1 MPRKL
6 SIMNTY
12 LSRTFL
18 HLAAIRRIRKTQ
30 AAALFLTVVSTS
42 CILFLTELTAAGTE
56 SSANTEIQALLVLS
70 FIALSIVDFRAS
82 VAIAV
87 FELVLAGAGGHWT
100 SLPGNVSG
108 RNFLDAVVAIRA
120 LTIIASDWRR
130 TRHLELGRYGLHA
143 LTLAVVIPIVW
154 MSLGL
159 YYGNVR
165 SAVFAD
171 GNGFGF
177 FAFIVVIVALLI
189 RRQGSWFRN
198 LFFAACAVNGV
209 VYLALVTVTATKW
222 VILDPT
228 MNNALLIRL
237 DMGGQVGYMGNGAFR
252 LFTGSSLFLQIG
264 LALVAWRLI
273 TRPRQIWPWL
283 LYAILSIDL
292 LATYTRGLWV
302 SGAAAV
308 IMVIA
313 LGSPTLKRAALVVT
327 ATAVMWGLIAAGGA
341 LNGFSL
347 REYVFNRSATIVSV
361 GPSTPTSST
370 PTSSSSSTNSSKD
383 AWGEASNKMRIEQAK
398 ILFRLIKKRPVLGYG
413 FGAVAKEWGP
423 SYAFEL
429 SYIAL
434 LFKAGIIGLLLYL
447 SFPLRLLWDSWRVR
461 FSKRSPPQGISLRAA
476 SIPFAIV
483 ASIMLAGSTNPYLFA
498 AFGIIS
504 ILAATA
510 WLDDT
515 KPTAT
520 PAET

>member
-1 MPRKL
+1 LR
-6 SIMNTY
+6 
-12 LSRTFL
+12 
-18 HLAAIRRIRKTQ
+18 LAAVRRIRKTQ
-30 AAALFLTVVSTS
+30 AAALFLTVVSAS

-56 SSANTEIQALLVLS
+56 SSASTEIKALLVLS

-87 FELVLAGAGGHWT
+87 FDLVLAGAGGHWT
-100 SLPGNVSG
+100 NLPGNISG
-108 RNFLDAVVAIRA
+108 RNFLDMVVAIRA

-165 SAVFAD
+165 SSVFAD
-171 GNGFGF
+171 GNGFAF
-177 FAFIVVIVALLI
+177 FAFIIVIVALLI

-209 VYLALVTVTATKW
+209 VYLALVTVTATRW

-313 LGSPTLKRAALVVT
+313 LGSPTLKRAALVLA
-327 ATAVMWGLIAAGGA
+327 ATAAMWGLIAAGGA

-361 GPSTPTSST
+361 GPSPSSTSSS
-370 PTSSSSSTNSSKD
+370 SSSSSTNSSKD
-383 AWGEASNKMRIEQAK
+383 TWGEASNKMRIEQAK

-413 FGAVAKEWGP
+413 FGAVAKKWGP

-447 SFPLRLLWDSWRVR
+447 SFPLRLLWDSLRVR

-483 ASIMLAGSTNPYLFA
+483 ASIMLAGVTNPYLFA

-515 KPTAT
+515 KPAVTR
-520 PAET
+520 AET